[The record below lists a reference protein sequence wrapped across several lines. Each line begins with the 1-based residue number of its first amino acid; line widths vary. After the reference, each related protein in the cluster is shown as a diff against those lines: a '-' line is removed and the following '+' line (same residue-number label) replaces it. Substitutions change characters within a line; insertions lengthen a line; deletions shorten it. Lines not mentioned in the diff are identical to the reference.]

1 MQWIIV
7 GAAVAAI
14 GAVFYW
20 RFRRRRRTRLISF
33 VALLREPATFDPA
46 VLARVAGK
54 VWNADLGDGTSEG
67 ADGFV
72 AGAEIMSTIMH
83 QGRLALINSIPKP
96 YVEDCEQAAQSIPD
110 LRIRGLFLQHQAWFS
125 CDALGVDGTTP
136 EAEVLDW
143 YQRLGKLFAE
153 LLDDNCLLIL
163 LPDSERAYPI
173 NEETETALRSDDPV
187 RMLQE
192 TLTVPVIA
200 VSDDDPLMVEAVKKA
215 RAGWPEFVAAF
226 EAREGENFMAKA
238 PITRGENTEYIW
250 IGVTTVEG
258 ERIYGELANEPANLG
273 PLKLGSKVSV
283 EVSELND
290 WCFIDRQGNPKGL
303 FTVEAVK
310 QAARRKPVG

>member
-96 YVEDCEQAAQSIPD
+96 YVEDCEQAAEVIAD

-143 YQRLGKLFAE
+143 YRRLGKLFAE